1 MVFNPHQP
9 RPNRRG
15 TGDDEM
21 KEIKLFQWALIGTA
35 DDGTEKH
42 IIWATYEAF
51 ALVTG
56 KGEYPST
63 WNVNMTSDIV
73 LASGTSCTL
82 RAAKRHAEAVL
93 TSEYAEKARECGVTL

>member
-1 MVFNPHQP
+1 MS
-9 RPNRRG
+9 
-15 TGDDEM
+15 
-21 KEIKLFQWALIGTA
+21 EIELFKWSLIDKS

-73 LASGTSCTL
+73 LANGTSCTL
-82 RAAKRHAEAVL
+82 PAAKRHAEAVL
-93 TSEYAEKARECGVTL
+93 ISEYAQNARESGVTL